1 MKKAIIAAAVA
12 GAFAVPSAMAA
23 DLSVNLEWGQALQFG
38 ETTTTAADGTTT
50 STDIQSIA
58 DAGRNRI
65 KWNWTETLD
74 NGIGVHAYL
83 VFGNLATSNG
93 GSGASNAGGVDIRN
107 AFIAFS
113 GDFGTIHLGT
123 NENFFELD
131 MLTDVTY
138 GDYGATADKIQHIN
152 LGQTGFN
159 FTRRDQESIWFH
171 SKSMNG
177 FDVRA
182 AYIMGVN
189 ADANADEVGMQ
200 IGLRYNAGP
209 LTISVN
215 QATYEDFNAAGA
227 QTGGAATAGTEAKA
241 TSLNVTYDMGVLHI
255 QAAMWDMEQSGLDV
269 TTTSGANTTAV
280 EASGSGIQ
288 VEMPTANGIV
298 FAALSSIG
306 DQDATRAGASSA
318 IIDSGRD
325 SWDVGYLHNM
335 SSETYMFV
343 RYGQREDGLNFT
355 STAGSVESD
364 ELLFGWLLNYYI
376 IMIY

>member
-1 MKKAIIAAAVA
+1 
-12 GAFAVPSAMAA
+12 
-23 DLSVNLEWGQALQFG
+23 
-38 ETTTTAADGTTT
+38 
-50 STDIQSIA
+50 
-58 DAGRNRI
+58 
-65 KWNWTETLD
+65 
-74 NGIGVHAYL
+74 
-83 VFGNLATSNG
+83 
-93 GSGASNAGGVDIRN
+93 
-107 AFIAFS
+107 
-113 GDFGTIHLGT
+113 
-123 NENFFELD
+123 
-131 MLTDVTY
+131 
-138 GDYGATADKIQHIN
+138 
-152 LGQTGFN
+152 
-159 FTRRDQESIWFH
+159 
-171 SKSMNG
+171 MNG

-325 SWDVGYLHNM
+325 AWDVGYLHKM
-335 SSETYMFV
+335 GSHTYMFV

-364 ELLFGWLLNYYI
+364 ELLFGWLLNY
-376 IMIY
+376 

>member
-123 NENFFELD
+123 NENFYELD
-131 MLTDVTY
+131 MLTDVHF

-209 LTISVN
+209 LTISMN

-241 TSLNVTYDMGVLHI
+241 NSLHVTYDMGVIHV
-255 QAAMWDMEQSGLDV
+255 QAAIWNMEQSGINV
-269 TTTSGANTTAV
+269 TSTSGAGTTAV

-364 ELLFGWLLNYYI
+364 ELLFGWLLNY
-376 IMIY
+376 